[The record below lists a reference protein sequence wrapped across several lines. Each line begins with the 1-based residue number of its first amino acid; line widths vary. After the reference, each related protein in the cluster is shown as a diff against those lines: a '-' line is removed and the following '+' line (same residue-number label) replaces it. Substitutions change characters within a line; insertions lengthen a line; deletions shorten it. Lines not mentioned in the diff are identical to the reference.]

1 MCLLTNITYQSGF
14 SFSHLGPAPGVELG
28 DARGMGGGG
37 QKFNFSKIQ
46 PNLVCELLT

>member
-14 SFSHLGPAPGVELG
+14 SFSRLGHAPRAGLG
-28 DARGMGGGG
+28 MLGEWG